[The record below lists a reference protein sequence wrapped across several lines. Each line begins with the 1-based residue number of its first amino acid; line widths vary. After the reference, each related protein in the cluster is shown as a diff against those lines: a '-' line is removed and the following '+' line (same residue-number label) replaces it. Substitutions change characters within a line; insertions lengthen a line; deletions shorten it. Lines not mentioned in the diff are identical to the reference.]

1 MSLTNKVV
9 QFDADSDLVNAWVHG
24 GVTDSITTDSG
35 TVASPAKLI
44 ADNEAEIQAVINMT
58 NAWANGPATGT
69 GSTVTLGGAA
79 IASPAKVIS
88 DQNAVI
94 NAGATSVLA
103 LSTAQAAIAATQA
116 GIATTQAG
124 IASTKASEAATAAS
138 TASTQAT
145 TATTQAGIA
154 TTKAGEA
161 ASSATAAA
169 ASATSANSAI
179 VAERTTA
186 ATLTNKTLTAPVMTA
201 PALGTPA
208 SGVMTNVTGT
218 ASGLTAGNVTTN
230 ANLTGHITSV
240 GNVAV
245 LGSFTSAHLATALT
259 DETGTGSAVFATSPS
274 LVTPAL
280 GVATGTSFNAI
291 TGLSS
296 TIPMVA
302 SVANVGIETTT
313 ARGDHVHPA
322 QTSITGNAGTA
333 TALSVGA
340 DRTKLDAITGTNT
353 GDQTSIVG
361 ITGTLAQLNVAI
373 TDADLVSLAGTET
386 LTNKTLTSPVIN
398 PAASSTPAANG
409 NMTFELT
416 SDTSLTLKV
425 KGSDG
430 VVRSSVLTL
439 S

>member
-103 LSTAQAAIAATQA
+103 LSTAQA

-124 IASTKASEAATAAS
+124 IATTKASEAATAAS

-161 ASSATAAA
+161 ASSATAASASAVAASDSSMAAA
-169 ASATSANSAI
+169 ASAAAASTATGVTIWVSGTTYAVGDCRYSTINFLTYRRITAGAGTTDPASDPTNWVALTAIVSWLRKSANYTCNSGEHI
-179 VAERTTA
+179 KCSTT
-186 ATLTNKTLTAPVMTA
+186 
-201 PALGTPA
+201 G
-208 SGVMTNVTGT
+208 
-218 ASGLTAGNVTTN
+218 
-230 ANLTGHITSV
+230 
-240 GNVAV
+240 
-245 LGSFTSAHLATALT
+245 
-259 DETGTGSAVFATSPS
+259 
-274 LVTPAL
+274 
-280 GVATGTSFNAI
+280 
-291 TGLSS
+291 
-296 TIPMVA
+296 
-302 SVANVGIETTT
+302 
-313 ARGDHVHPA
+313 
-322 QTSITGNAGTA
+322 
-333 TALSVGA
+333 GA
-340 DRTKLDAITGTNT
+340 W
-353 GDQTSIVG
+353 
-361 ITGTLAQLNVAI
+361 
-373 TDADLVSLAGTET
+373 
-386 LTNKTLTSPVIN
+386 
-398 PAASSTPAANG
+398 
-409 NMTFELT
+409 
-416 SDTSLTLKV
+416 SLTLPA
-425 KGSDG
+425 SPQDG
-430 VVRSSVLTL
+430 DQIEVQDVDGTFDVNPVALLPNGKTAMGCSPLSLNVRYFHSCFVYDATL
-439 S
+439 GDWRI